1 MLRRALFLLGIIFL
15 SGCTITTTYTNSNSE
30 KIQVTEGEKSIQV
43 ELAGASS
50 REEATNQITNAL
62 AGEGYRMAESNAQAG
77 VVQTEPREVGAD
89 AIGSV
94 AAKIRLNIVLENSS
108 SAVVEGQ
115 YDAPVSRE
123 PDLETSITFGHSP
136 GSKPATAWN
145 HMLKAAAKIGTVTD
159 FKR

>member
-15 SGCTITTTYTNSNSE
+15 SGCVTTTTYTNSNSE
-30 KIQVTEGEKSIQV
+30 KIQVTEGAKSIQV

-62 AGEGYRMAESNAQAG
+62 AGEGYRIAESNAQAG
-77 VVQTEPREVGAD
+77 VVQTEPREVDGD

-94 AAKIRLNIVLENSS
+94 AANVRLNIVLENSS
-108 SAVVEGQ
+108 SAVVEGE
-115 YDAPVSRE
+115 YNAPASTGT
-123 PDLETSITFGHSP
+123 DLETSITFGHSP
-136 GSKPATAWN
+136 GSRPATAWN
-145 HMLKAAAKIGTVTD
+145 QMLKAAEKIGTVTD